1 MIAYLKGKLVEKNP
15 TNIVVDCNGVGYF
28 LHTSVQSYEKIP
40 DAENIKIWTHLVVKE
55 DSHTLFGFAETDER
69 ELFRKLICVNGIGA
83 NTARS
88 ILSYISTSDL
98 KTAVLQED
106 ETTIKNI
113 KGIGPKTAKRLILD
127 LKDKIIQT
135 VDKNDLTALK
145 TSGTNIIKQE
155 AIQALEILGYQ
166 PKKIV
171 KVVNEIATEN
181 TTVEDLIRAC
191 LKKM

>member
-98 KTAVLQED
+98 KTAILQED